1 MEHSLTPTSSVAMDA
16 SRRAT
21 LDLLQH
27 SLGFKLE
34 LLALGFKLG
43 LLSLPPT
50 IFGVDE
56 RFLVATLKHLL
67 VVEKDLWVISREKEL
82 WVSR

>member
-1 MEHSLTPTSSVAMDA
+1 MDA
-16 SRRAT
+16 NRKT
-21 LDLLQH
+21 LDLSLQH

-34 LLALGFKLG
+34 LG
-43 LLSLPPT
+43 LLSLPT
-50 IFGVDE
+50 TSLGLGE

-67 VVEKDLWVISREKEL
+67 VVEKELWVISREKEL